1 MEWSDRDINKRPA
14 REKEGETEGGFF
26 LFFVSQL
33 ERGWSRGCRIKELR
47 RRRRRRRKKKNKQK
61 REEGRKGLC
70 MSFIRLSV
78 REEGERD
85 VGKRTVQRPLS
96 RPQKV
101 PQLQLV

>member
-26 LFFVSQL
+26 LFFVSHF
-33 ERGWSRGCRIKELR
+33 ERGWSPGCRIKELR
-47 RRRRRRRKKKNKQK
+47 RRRKKKKNKKQK
-61 REEGRKGLC
+61 REEGRGLC

-85 VGKRTVQRPLS
+85 VGKRTVQRPLP